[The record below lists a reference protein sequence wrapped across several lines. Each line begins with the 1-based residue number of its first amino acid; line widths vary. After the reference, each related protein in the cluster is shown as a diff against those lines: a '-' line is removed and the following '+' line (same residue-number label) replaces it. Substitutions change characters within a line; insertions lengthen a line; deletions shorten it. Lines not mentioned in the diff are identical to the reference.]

1 MSGPGTPGTPEPPET
16 PGTPGTPGTPDP
28 PGTSTGPP
36 PDANGSERTQNQ
48 EDDDALGA
56 LGYRPEL
63 KRTLGNF
70 HTFAAGIS
78 YISILTG
85 TFQLFYFGV
94 TFGGPAYWWSWPMV
108 FAGQL
113 MVALCFCELAARYP
127 VAGSIYNWAK
137 KMGGPH
143 IGWLG
148 GWMMMTASMVTLS
161 AVALAYQIT
170 LPQIDSRFQF
180 IGSGTGKYD
189 AAANAV
195 LLGSVLILFSTT
207 VNAFGVKLMARINSA
222 GVFIELVAAVALVI
236 FLAVHITRGPATV
249 LTDTHGHGAGQ
260 TLGYFGAFL
269 TASLASAYVMY
280 GFDTASSLGEE
291 SHNPRRNAPRAI
303 LRALIASFLL
313 GGLIL
318 LTALLSVPDL
328 ASKQLSTG
336 GLQFVVLSTLGK
348 TVGEVFLWCVVIA
361 ITVCVLAVQAA
372 GIRLMF
378 AMARDNNLP
387 AGSHLARVSPR
398 FHTPVV
404 PAVVMGVVGVVIL
417 VININQ
423 PQIFSVITSIAII
436 MIYLAYLMVTLPML
450 IQRLRGRWEP
460 QKGGFSLGRFGLP
473 INIAAVCWGLAMS
486 LNLAWPRAEVYN
498 ATGPQHWYLRWGAF
512 VFIGIVALGGFAYY
526 WFVQRH
532 KTGVLAEHRFQAAD
546 PSSPP
551 APAE

>member
-1 MSGPGTPGTPEPPET
+1 VVRVTTRAEGPGGRET
-16 PGTPGTPGTPDP
+16 VHGDE
-28 PGTSTGPP
+28 SL
-36 PDANGSERTQNQ
+36 AE
-48 EDDDALGA
+48 

-94 TFGGPAYWWSWPMV
+94 SFGGPAYWWSWPMV

-127 VAGSIYNWAK
+127 VAGSVYNWAK

-143 IGWLG
+143 VGWLG
-148 GWMMMTASMVTLS
+148 GWMMMTATMVTLS

-170 LPQIDSRFQF
+170 LPQIDDWFQF
-180 IGSGTGKYD
+180 VGDGSKPGD

-195 LLGSVLILFSTT
+195 LLGTVLILFSTL
-207 VNAFGVKLMARINSA
+207 VNAFGVQLMARINSA
-222 GVFIELVAAVALVI
+222 GVFIELIAAVALVV
-236 FLAVHITRGPATV
+236 FLAAHITRGPSSV
-249 LTDTHGHGAGQ
+249 LTETYGLGSGQ
-260 TLGYFGAFL
+260 NLGYLGAFL

-291 SHNPRRNAPRAI
+291 SLDPGRNAPRAI
-303 LRALIASFLL
+303 LRALIASFLI
-313 GGLIL
+313 GGFIL
-318 LTALLSVPDL
+318 LFALMAVPDL
-328 ASKQLSTG
+328 HAKELSTG
-336 GLQFVVLSTLGK
+336 GLQYVVLETLGS
-348 TVGEVFLWCVVIA
+348 TIGEIFLWCVVVA
-361 ITVCVLAVQAA
+361 ITVCVLAVHAA

-387 AGSHLARVSPR
+387 AGSMLAKVSPR
-398 FHTPVV
+398 FQTPVI
-404 PAVVMGVVGVVIL
+404 PAVLIGTVGVIIL

-436 MIYLAYLMVTLPML
+436 MIYVAYLMVTVPML
-450 IQRLRGRWEP
+450 VQRLRGAWRP
-460 QKGGFSLGRFGLP
+460 QEGRFSLGRLGLP
-473 INIAAVCWGLAMS
+473 VNILAVLWGMAMS
-486 LNLAWPRAEVYN
+486 LNLAWPRPEVYN

-512 VFIGIVALGGFAYY
+512 LFIGVVAVGGFAYY

-532 KTGVLAEHRFQAAD
+532 RTGVLAEHRAE
-546 PSSPP
+546 
-551 APAE
+551 AP

>member
-1 MSGPGTPGTPEPPET
+1 MSAETAGRGPGDPEPDIP
-16 PGTPGTPGTPDP
+16 
-28 PGTSTGPP
+28 S
-36 PDANGSERTQNQ
+36 RTQTQ
-48 EDDDALGA
+48 QDDDALGE

-94 TFGGPAYWWSWPMV
+94 SFGGPAYWWSWPMV

-127 VAGSIYNWAK
+127 VAGSVYNWAK
-137 KMGGPH
+137 TMGGPH
-143 IGWLG
+143 VGWLG
-148 GWMMMTASMVTLS
+148 GWMMMTATMVTLS

-170 LPQIDSRFQF
+170 LPQIDSWFQF
-180 IGSGTGKYD
+180 VGDGSGKND

-195 LLGSVLILFSTT
+195 LLGTMLILFSTV
-207 VNAFGVKLMARINSA
+207 VNAFGVQLMARINSA
-222 GVFIELVAAVALVI
+222 GVFIELIAAVALII
-236 FLAVHITRGPATV
+236 FLAAHITRGPSSV
-249 LTDTHGHGAGQ
+249 LTETYGLGGDQ
-260 TLGYFGAFL
+260 SLGYFGAFL

-291 SHNPRRNAPRAI
+291 SHNPSRNAPRAI
-303 LRALIASFLL
+303 LRALVASFLI

-318 LTALLSVPDL
+318 LFALMAVPDL
-328 ASKQLSTG
+328 EAEELSSG
-336 GLQFVVLSTLGK
+336 GLQYVVLETLGS
-348 TVGEVFLWCVVIA
+348 TIGEIFLWCVVIA
-361 ITVCVLAVQAA
+361 ITVCVLAVHAA

-387 AGSHLARVSPR
+387 AGSVLARVSPR
-398 FHTPVV
+398 FQTPVV
-404 PAVVMGVVGVVIL
+404 PAVLIGVVGVVIL

-436 MIYLAYLMVTLPML
+436 MIYLAYLLVTGPML
-450 IQRLRGRWEP
+450 IKRLRGDWHPAE
-460 QKGGFSLGRFGLP
+460 GSFTLGRFGLP
-473 INIAAVCWGLAMS
+473 VNIVAVLWGAAMS
-486 LNLAWPRAEVYN
+486 INLAWPRAEVYN

-512 VFIGIVALGGFAYY
+512 LFIGIVALGGFAYY

-532 KTGVLAEHRFQAAD
+532 NTGVLDEHRFETAEAPPPP
-546 PSSPP
+546 PSS
-551 APAE
+551 AP

>member
-1 MSGPGTPGTPEPPET
+1 MTTDRADAAPGAGGGEH
-16 PGTPGTPGTPDP
+16 
-28 PGTSTGPP
+28 
-36 PDANGSERTQNQ
+36 
-48 EDDDALGA
+48 DDDSLTE

-94 TFGGPAYWWSWPMV
+94 AFGGPAYWWSWPMV

-127 VAGSIYNWAK
+127 VAGSVYNWSK

-143 IGWLG
+143 VGWLG
-148 GWMMMTASMVTLS
+148 GWMMMTATMVTLS

-170 LPQIDSRFQF
+170 LPRIDAGFQF
-180 IGSGTGKYD
+180 VGDGSGEND

-195 LLGSVLILFSTT
+195 LLGSALILFSTL

-222 GVFIELVAAVALVI
+222 GVFIELIAAVALII
-236 FLAVHITRGPATV
+236 FLAAHITRGPSSV
-249 LTDTHGHGAGQ
+249 LFDTAGKGAGDP
-260 TLGYFGAFL
+260 LGYLGAFL

-291 SHNPRRNAPRAI
+291 SHNPGRNAPRAI
-303 LRALIASFLL
+303 LRALIASFVI
-313 GGLIL
+313 GGFIL
-318 LTALLSVPDL
+318 LFALMAVPDL
-328 ASKQLSTG
+328 QSDELATE
-336 GLQFVVLSTLGK
+336 GLQYVVLVTLGA
-348 TVGEVFLWCVVIA
+348 TIGEIFLWCVVVA
-361 ITVCVLAVQAA
+361 ITVCVLAVHAA

-387 AGSHLARVSPR
+387 AGSVLARVSPR
-398 FHTPVV
+398 FRTPVV
-404 PAVVMGVVGVVIL
+404 PAVVIGVVGVVIL

-436 MIYLAYLMVTLPML
+436 MIYLAYLLVTLPML
-450 IQRLRGRWEP
+450 IQRLRGRWHPKE
-460 QKGGFSLGRFGLP
+460 GRFSLGRLGLP
-473 INIAAVCWGLAMS
+473 INILAVLWGAAMS

-498 ATGPQHWYLRWGAF
+498 ATGDQHWYLRWGAF
-512 VFIGIVALGGFAYY
+512 LFIGIVAVGGFAYY

-532 KTGVLAEHRFQAAD
+532 RTGVLAEHATRTAAEPTS
-546 PSSPP
+546 PS
-551 APAE
+551 

>member
-1 MSGPGTPGTPEPPET
+1 MSTEHA
-16 PGTPGTPGTPDP
+16 DP
-28 PGTSTGPP
+28 AHGG
-36 PDANGSERTQNQ
+36 GSGG
-48 EDDDALGA
+48 DDDSLAE

-94 TFGGPAYWWSWPMV
+94 AFGGPAYWWSWPMV
-108 FAGQL
+108 FVGQL

-127 VAGSIYNWAK
+127 VAGSVYNWAK

-143 IGWLG
+143 VGWLG
-148 GWMMMTASMVTLS
+148 GWMMMTATMVTLS

-170 LPQIDSRFQF
+170 LPRIDPWFQF
-180 IGSGTGKYD
+180 VGDGTGKTD

-195 LLGSVLILFSTT
+195 LLGSVLILFSTV
-207 VNAFGVKLMARINSA
+207 VNAFGVQLMARINSA
-222 GVFIELVAAVALVI
+222 GVFIELVAAVALI
-236 FLAVHITRGPATV
+236 ICLAAHITRGPSTV
-249 LTDTHGHGAGQ
+249 LTDTYGLGAGEP
-260 TLGYFGAFL
+260 LGYFGAFL

-291 SHNPRRNAPRAI
+291 SHDPARNAPRAI
-303 LRALIASFLL
+303 LRALIASFII

-318 LTALLSVPDL
+318 LFALMAVPDL
-328 ASKQLSTG
+328 DAKQLSTE
-336 GLQFVVLSTLGK
+336 GLQYVVLVTLG
-348 TVGEVFLWCVVIA
+348 TTIGEIFLWCVVVA
-361 ITVCVLAVQAA
+361 ITVCVLAVHAA

-387 AGSHLARVSPR
+387 AGSRLARVSPR
-398 FHTPVV
+398 FRTPVV
-404 PAVVMGVVGVVIL
+404 PAVVIGVVGLVIL

-436 MIYLAYLMVTLPML
+436 MIYLAYLLVTAPML
-450 IQRLRGRWEP
+450 VQRLRGRWQPRE
-460 QKGGFSLGRFGLP
+460 GSFSLGRLGLP
-473 INIAAVCWGLAMS
+473 INILAVLWGVAMS
-486 LNLAWPRAEVYN
+486 INLAWPRAEVYN

-512 VFIGIVALGGFAYY
+512 LFIGVVALGGFTYY
-526 WFVQRH
+526 WFVQRR
-532 KTGVLAEHRFQAAD
+532 KTGVLAEHRAVPAAET
-546 PSSPP
+546 P
-551 APAE
+551 